1 MGPGHLA
8 ETPGSITYLPVV
20 PFSVGKGLK
29 LYVKAQRSKQEPVGL
44 GVSVYIEWAG
54 QGTEHAGDHY
64 TLSFTCPIISFY
76 FWGQPA

>member
-29 LYVKAQRSKQEPVGL
+29 LCVKAQRSKQEPVGL

-54 QGTEHAGDHY
+54 QGTEHTGDHY